1 MRDLIFQGVVVL
13 LPFFYGVGIEACPKE
28 FRDTVRY
35 RRWVLICGA
44 LFSLI
49 TFCELGYERHK
60 STAER
65 ETAVEESAAKTAAIL
80 GKQYAASDASQKLR
94 IGELEGFIQSQGKDV
109 RDVKK
114 YTVAST
120 AEIHALFEQNQT
132 GKQKRQ
138 DVKEQLRRY
147 VGMSNMV
154 LGTCRTV
161 SPPGRGGTSAQ
172 VCINDARAWT
182 FGATGY
188 ISGSLG
194 ELHLN
199 RFDRAG
205 LRGNAETPQ
214 GTGGDPSLDPNT
226 ASEVYWAI
234 HEVKAKVDVL
244 QEFIKELSQ

>member
-1 MRDLIFQGVVVL
+1 MRDLILQGVVVL
-13 LPFFYGVGIEACPKE
+13 LPFLYGVGIEACPKE
-28 FRDTVRY
+28 FRETVRY

-138 DVKEQLRRY
+138 DVKDQLHQY
-147 VGMSNMV
+147 LGMSTSVFGQCNS
-154 LGTCRTV
+154 V
-161 SPPGRGGTSAQ
+161 SPPNRGGANAQ
-172 VCINDARAWT
+172 VCINDARAWI
-182 FGATGY
+182 FGTTAY

-194 ELHLN
+194 ELYVH
-199 RFDRAG
+199 RFVQAG
-205 LRGNAETPQ
+205 SQHNADTPVS
-214 GTGGDPSLDPNT
+214 GVDSNLDPYT
-226 ASEVYWAI
+226 RSEVYWAI
-234 HEVKAKVDVL
+234 IEVKAKADVL